1 MWYIKSNSILT
12 IKTLKTMIKNKLIKL
27 KMNGRKLS
35 QLFFNS
41 HVFIFQQSGKSE
53 IKVQG
58 KMK

>member
-1 MWYIKSNSILT
+1 
-12 IKTLKTMIKNKLIKL
+12 MIKNKLIKL